1 MALLNEL
8 YVKTREEWRAWLEKN
23 HTISKGVWLIYYKK
37 HTGKPRIPYNDAVEE
52 ALCFGWIDSLVKKL
66 DEKRYCQ
73 KFTPR
78 NKNSE
83 WSDLNKQ
90 RVQNMID
97 SGLMT
102 EAGLLKI
109 RTAQQSGKWDRKPKI
124 HMALKMPGEFEKILK
139 SNETAAKNFEKLPPS
154 YKRHFI
160 GWIASAKRPET
171 RERRMFE
178 ALSLLEKN
186 QKLGMK

>member
-1 MALLNEL
+1 MVLLNEL

-23 HTISKGVWLIYYKK
+23 HTLSEGVWLIYYKK
-37 HTGKPRIPYNDAVEE
+37 HTGKPRVPYNDAVEE

-66 DEKRYCQ
+66 DEERYCQ

-78 NKNSE
+78 NENSE

-97 SGLMT
+97 QGLMT

-109 RTAQQSGKWDRKPKI
+109 RAAKKKGKWDKKSVRQMGPETTE
-124 HMALKMPGEFEKILK
+124 EFEKALK
-139 SNETAAKNFEKLPPS
+139 SNEIARINFEKLSPS
-154 YKRHFI
+154 YKGHYL

-171 RERRMFE
+171 RERRIRE
-178 ALSLLEKN
+178 AISLLEKN

>member
-1 MALLNEL
+1 MALLKEL
-8 YVKTREEWRAWLEKN
+8 YMKTREEWRAWLERN
-23 HTISKGVWLIYYKK
+23 HAISRGVWLVYYKK
-37 HTGKPRIPYNDAVEE
+37 HTGKPRVPYNDAVEE

-66 DEKRYCQ
+66 DEERYCQ

-78 NKNSE
+78 NKKSE

-90 RVQNMID
+90 RVQNMTD
-97 SGLMT
+97 KGLMT

-109 RTAQQSGKWDRKPKI
+109 RAAKKSGKWDKKAVR
-124 HMALKMPGEFEKILK
+124 HQVLEMPQEFKNALK
-139 SNETAAKNFEKLPPS
+139 SNEIACKNFENLPPS
-154 YKRHFI
+154 HKRQFI
-160 GWIASAKRPET
+160 GWIASAKRQET
-171 RERRMFE
+171 RENRLVE